1 MNRIFLSLGS
11 NLGDRRKNLESAVI
25 LLEKQAGHIEARS
38 VMYETESWG
47 FSSDIS
53 FYNQAVELYSSK
65 DPSQLMKILHEIERE
80 CGRRHISVRYAPRTV
95 DLDILFFNNCI
106 IRTPDLVL
114 PHPTLHL
121 RRFVLIPLAE
131 IAPHVIHP
139 VLHRSIEQLLAS
151 CADQSAVIQ
160 QLP

>member
-11 NLGDRRKNLESAVI
+11 NLGDRRNNLERAVI
-25 LLEKQAGHIEARS
+25 LLEEQAGHIEARS
-38 VMYETESWG
+38 AIYETEPWG
-47 FSSDIS
+47 FSSDKS
-53 FYNQAVELYSSK
+53 FYNQAVELNSSQ
-65 DPSQLMKILHEIERE
+65 DPIHLLKILHDIERI
-80 CGRRHISVRYAPRTV
+80 CGRRQKAVRYAPRTV

-106 IRTPDLVL
+106 IKTPDLVL

-139 VLHRSIEQLLAS
+139 VLNRSIEQLRKS
-151 CADQSAVIQ
+151 CTDQSAVVL